1 MEFDDVTQ
9 TGDLPVQDAPDGPPP
24 RREPLPWVL
33 LAVVVAVALVA
44 IVLLWVR
51 AGSETARADEASLA
65 QARAEAELSGK
76 ATQLE
81 DLEKRT
87 GELETQV
94 KALEAQRDGLL
105 DQVKALEA
113 KGATV
118 APVEPTKPAVKA
130 PTKKTK
136 KKSTKRRRR

>member
-9 TGDLPVQDAPDGPPP
+9 TGDLPVPDAPEAMQP

-51 AGSETARADEASLA
+51 VGSEAARADEAALS
-65 QARAEAELSGK
+65 QARAEADLAGK

-105 DQVKALEA
+105 GQVKALEA
-113 KGATV
+113 KAAVAAT
-118 APVEPTKPAVKA
+118 AEPTKPAVKA
-130 PTKKTK
+130 PAKKSK
-136 KKSTKRRRR
+136 KKSTKRKRR